1 MTEINN
7 NEEEFNKIFSRNLRK
22 YLSTNNMTQLELSKK
37 LGVGTTSVYNWCNG
51 IKTPRM
57 DKVDAMCSL
66 FGCRRAD
73 LIEDK
78 SNQEHEHYYLN
89 EETSAIAQEIFEN
102 KELRLLFDTAKD
114 ADPEDLSTV
123 HNMLLALKRKEQNRD

>member
-1 MTEINN
+1 MPEKELNELIAKRISYYMEINH
-7 NEEEFNKIFSRNLRK
+7 
-22 YLSTNNMTQLELSKK
+22 TTQKELAEYI
-37 LGVGTTSVYNWCNG
+37 GVSQATISNWQKG

-57 DKVDAMCSL
+57 SKIDKLCDYFSIN
-66 FGCRRAD
+66 RSD
-73 LIEDK
+73 LMEDK
-78 SNQEHEHYYLN
+78 SNQEQEHYYLN

-123 HNMLLALKRKEQNRD
+123 HNMLLALKRKEQNRE

>member
-1 MTEINN
+1 MPEQELNELIAKRISYYMEINH
-7 NEEEFNKIFSRNLRK
+7 
-22 YLSTNNMTQLELSKK
+22 TTQQELADYI
-37 LGVGTTSVYNWCNG
+37 GVSQATISNWQKG

-57 DKVDAMCSL
+57 SKIDKLCDYFSIN
-66 FGCRRAD
+66 RSD
-73 LIEDK
+73 LMEDK
-78 SNQEHEHYYLN
+78 SNQEQEHYYLN

-123 HNMLLALKRKEQNRD
+123 HNMLLALKRKEQNRE